1 MCLPWVLGTHLHP
14 DPVKDQKHTLFPAP
28 AYTCSHVFPQATSS
42 RAWLTAALCSPRRE
56 LGEHGFAWGRQER
69 QDILE

>member
-1 MCLPWVLGTHLHP
+1 MPAWVLGTRFHP

-42 RAWLTAALCSPRRE
+42 RAWLTDCCSVQPPE
-56 LGEHGFAWGRQER
+56 GTWGTWFCLGEAGETGYT
-69 QDILE
+69 